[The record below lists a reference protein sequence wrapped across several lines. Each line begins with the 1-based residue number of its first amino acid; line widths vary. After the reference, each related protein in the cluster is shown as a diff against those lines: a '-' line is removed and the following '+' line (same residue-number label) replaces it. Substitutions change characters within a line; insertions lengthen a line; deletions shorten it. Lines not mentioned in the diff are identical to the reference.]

1 MHPKT
6 LPSTIFSSL
15 ALITAL
21 SGVSVVRAD
30 ALVEEPNVAYAVSS
44 DSADSATAD
53 RLYRINLS
61 NGESTSIGTLGP
73 IAFEDVE
80 GLAVDASGV
89 LFGVDDDTKTLLSIS
104 TATGRA
110 TAIGGLGSSRIA
122 TGVAQDLSIA
132 FACNGQ
138 LYGAARTS
146 KNFYRV
152 NTQTGNFEL
161 VGVAGILN
169 ANIQD
174 LSVVAGNMFGLG
186 DTGLYRIDLATG
198 TPTLIGAYGAGINF
212 SEGGG
217 LATDGNGQLW
227 AIGERRDSR
236 GVLQPSQIYRINAQ
250 TGAATL
256 TSSSPIGGFE
266 SLAIAPPVCS
276 LGPASVVTSI
286 PTLNHA
292 GSLLLILAMLMFGAR
307 RWLNQ

>member
-6 LPSTIFSSL
+6 LPSTILSSL

-21 SGVSVVRAD
+21 SGASVARAD
-30 ALVEEPNVAYAVSS
+30 ALVVEANTAYAVSS

-53 RLYRINLS
+53 RLYRINLLS
-61 NGESTSIGTLGP
+61 GESTSIGALGP
-73 IAFEDVE
+73 VAFEDVE
-80 GLAVDASGV
+80 GLAVDASGT

-104 TATGRA
+104 TTTGRA
-110 TAIGGLGSSRIA
+110 SAIGGLGSSRIA

-138 LYGAARTS
+138 LYAAARTS

-152 NTQTGNFEL
+152 NTQTGGFEL
-161 VGVAGILN
+161 AGAAGALN

-174 LSVVAGNMFGLG
+174 MSFVAGSMFGLG

-198 TPTLIGAYGAGINF
+198 STTLIGAYGPGINF
-212 SEGGG
+212 NDGGG
-217 LATDGNGQLW
+217 LAADSNGQLW

-236 GVLQPSQIYRINAQ
+236 GILQPSQIYRIDAQ
-250 TGAATL
+250 SGAATL
-256 TSSSPIGGFE
+256 SASSPIGGFE

-276 LGPASVVTSI
+276 LGAPVVTTI

-292 GSLLLILAMLMFGAR
+292 GLMLLTLAMLMFGAR